1 MKKAGIILLII
12 GITSLLLG
20 LIFGLTVGSP
30 VVPTLIIGSVF
41 LNGVGVFLLREAKA
55 RKRKELEEN
64 SDD

>member
-1 MKKAGIILLII
+1 MKKAGVILLII

-30 VVPTLIIGSVF
+30 VVPTLIIGSVL

-55 RKRKELEEN
+55 RKRKEAKEN